1 LLIFKAMKKTLSLLL
16 IALIVC
22 FVGCKLDPP
31 VFPDG
36 TPKSDSYQ
44 PVTKG
49 SYWKY
54 NADVAGVPLTQ
65 TTTMTGATETING
78 KLYYTANTVT
88 GPQSDN
94 TYYYHGDGKYT
105 FRGTSLMNGI
115 TLEFVYLVDNI
126 IVGQKWT
133 APVTDDG
140 TVNTF
145 PAQLVGEIMEVGITK
160 VVSGKTFTNVVH
172 TKLQLQYNTTGVMET
187 WQTYEFY
194 TAKGVG
200 LIQLD
205 SSSPFGFSSSTT
217 ISSYSIK

>member
-1 LLIFKAMKKTLSLLL
+1 MLIFKAMKKTLSLLF
-16 IALIVC
+16 IALIVGM
-22 FVGCKLDPP
+22 VGCKLDPP

-36 TPKSDSYQ
+36 TPRSDSYQ

-49 SYWKY
+49 TYWKY

-88 GPQSDN
+88 GPQSEN
-94 TYYYHGDGKYT
+94 SYYYHGGGKYT

-126 IVGQKWT
+126 TVGQKWT

-172 TKLQLQYNTTGVMET
+172 TKLQLQYNISGAMET
-187 WQTYEFY
+187 WVTYEFY

-200 LIQLD
+200 LI
-205 SSSPFGFSSSTT
+205 
-217 ISSYSIK
+217 